1 MIRLEHV
8 THRYANGAPALKDVN
23 LEFDSSRLTVLIG
36 PSGAGKS
43 SLIRVING
51 LVKPSE
57 GVVTVDGV
65 RLTGSSAAT
74 VRGVR
79 RSIGMVFQGFNLVK
93 RLSAL
98 ENVLL
103 GRLGYLGGFASTFKL
118 YPRSDRELAM
128 SLLERVG
135 IADQAWQR
143 ADTLSGG
150 QQQRVAIARALAQQP
165 KLILADEHISALDP
179 ASSEAVMGLLV
190 DIQQKDGIAVI
201 ANLHHLDAVRQYADR
216 VIALKKGVVAFDGPP
231 ATLDQATT
239 DSLYFGEIS
248 SSETTSP
255 AAARAQED
263 SRSEALAS

>member
-1 MIRLEHV
+1 LIRLEHV
-8 THRYANGAPALKDVN
+8 THRYANGAPALRDIN

-57 GVVTVDGV
+57 GTVTVDGV
-65 RLTGSSAAT
+65 QLTRSSAAT
-74 VRGVR
+74 VRAVR
-79 RSIGMVFQGFNLVK
+79 RSIGMVFQSFNLVK

-103 GRLGYLGGFASTFKL
+103 GRLGYMSSFSSTFKL
-118 YPRSDRELAM
+118 YSKADRELALN
-128 SLLERVG
+128 LLERVG

-165 KLILADEHISALDP
+165 KFILADEPISALDP

-190 DIQQKDGIAVI
+190 DIQRRDGIAVI

-216 VIALKKGVVAFDGPP
+216 VIALKKGEVAFDGPP
-231 ATLDQATT
+231 LALDQATT
-239 DSLYFGEIS
+239 DDLYFGES
-248 SSETTSP
+248 QTLLKTP
-255 AAARAQED
+255 AAPYPAEP
-263 SRSEALAS
+263 RSEALAS